1 MAVVIIGRE
10 IAVTGFRAIAASKGT
25 VIPAT
30 WPGKVK
36 MALETITI
44 SLLILGKEL
53 LGKYF
58 VAGKIGLWLVIAAAV
73 YSAGEIFVKYGPR
86 LLKEPSSD

>member
-1 MAVVIIGRE
+1 
-10 IAVTGFRAIAASKGT
+10 
-25 VIPAT
+25 
-30 WPGKVK
+30 

-73 YSAGEIFVKYGPR
+73 YSAGEIFVKYGPQ
-86 LLKEPSSD
+86 LLKEPSGD